1 MLNTFKVNE
10 SSDSVNRICAGIDVH
25 RDFACVTIIERR
37 TSGDTILG
45 FEQFS
50 TVKKEMLRMREWL
63 LENKVTV
70 AGIESTGKYWYA
82 VFNALE
88 SNIQLNLYNARNI
101 KNLPGKKT
109 DRADS
114 TWIAKITL
122 NDSLVSSFIPDAQIR
137 DARTVARFR
146 KSLVQNRTRYRQ
158 QAHGLLESA
167 GIKISSLISD
177 LYGTSGKN
185 ILTLIADNLPYNEI
199 ILEKKVRNQIRNKI
213 PALMTALDGYVRQ
226 SQRELLNT
234 LLTIDNFITIKIQEA
249 EQKLKSI
256 LLDTPDKTEILN
268 RIVDL
273 PGFSETSALIL
284 LAEVGFDLTTFPTI
298 KHFCS
303 WAGLCPGS
311 HESAGKNKSGKI
323 QTRQKYLRGLMI
335 EIALVSVC
343 RKDTY
348 LRAKY
353 FSLKARIGANKAV
366 IAIAHKLLKA
376 VYLAI
381 KENKPYYELTA
392 EYVSISQFA
401 KDQRTLNRISSR
413 IGKESL
419 LVLVNGIESTELQ

>member
-1 MLNTFKVNE
+1 MNANNISE

-25 RDFACVTIIERR
+25 RDFACVAIVQRST
-37 TSGDTILG
+37 TGDTILG
-45 FEQFS
+45 FQQFS
-50 TVKKEMLRMREWL
+50 TVKQEMLRMREWL

-88 SNIQLNLYNARNI
+88 SSIKLNLYNARNI

-109 DRADS
+109 DKADS
-114 TWIAKITL
+114 IWIAKTTL
-122 NDSLVSSFIPDAQIR
+122 NDSLASSFIPDAQIR

-158 QAHGLLESA
+158 QTHGLLESA

-185 ILTLIADNLPYNEI
+185 ILTIIADNLPYNEI
-199 ILEKKVRNQIRNKI
+199 ILKKKVRNQIRRKV
-213 PALMTALDGYVRQ
+213 PALMIALDGYIRP
-226 SQRELLNT
+226 SQRELLTT
-234 LLTIDNFITIKIQEA
+234 LLSIDKYFTNKIQEA
-249 EQKLKSI
+249 EQKLKGI
-256 LLDTPDKTEILN
+256 LLDSPEKIEILD
-268 RIVDL
+268 RIIAL

-284 LAEVGFDLTTFPTI
+284 LAEIGFDLTTFPTI

-353 FSLKARIGANKAV
+353 FTLKARIGANKAI

-381 KENKPYYELTA
+381 KENKSYYELTA
-392 EYVSISQFA
+392 EYISISQYA
-401 KDQRTLNRISSR
+401 KDQRTLNRISNR
-413 IGKESL
+413 IGKDAL
-419 LVLVNGIESTELQ
+419 MVLVNGIESADQ

>member
-1 MLNTFKVNE
+1 MSSSYNGNE
-10 SSDSVNRICAGIDVH
+10 TSDSVNRICAGIDVH
-25 RDFACVTIIERR
+25 RDFACVTIIKRSA
-37 TSGDTILG
+37 SGDTILG

-50 TVKKEMLRMREWL
+50 TVKKEMLRMRGWL
-63 LENKVTV
+63 LENEVTV

-88 SNIQLNLYNARNI
+88 SHIHLNLYNARNI

-109 DRADS
+109 DKADS
-114 TWIAKITL
+114 IWIAKITL
-122 NDSLVSSFIPDAQIR
+122 NDSLVASFIPDAQIR

-158 QAHGLLESA
+158 QTHGLLESA

-185 ILTLIADNLPYNEI
+185 ILDLIADNLPYNET
-199 ILEKKVRNQIRNKI
+199 ILEKKVRNQIRKKV
-213 PALMTALDGYVRQ
+213 PALMTALDGYIRP
-226 SQRELLNT
+226 SQRELLTT
-234 LLTIDNFITIKIQEA
+234 LLKIDEFFTNKILET
-249 EQKLKSI
+249 EQKLKRI
-256 LLDTPDKTEILN
+256 LLDTPEKVEILN
-268 RIVDL
+268 RIVAL

-284 LAEVGFDLTTFPTI
+284 LAEIGFDLTTFPTI

-311 HESAGKNKSGKI
+311 HESAGKSKSGKI
-323 QTRQKYLRGLMI
+323 QTRQKYLRSLMM

-366 IAIAHKLLKA
+366 TTIAHKLLKA

-392 EYVSISQFA
+392 DYVSISQLA
-401 KDQRTLNRISSR
+401 KDQRTLQRISDR
-413 IGKESL
+413 LGKDTIIAMLGNIGIADE
-419 LVLVNGIESTELQ
+419 